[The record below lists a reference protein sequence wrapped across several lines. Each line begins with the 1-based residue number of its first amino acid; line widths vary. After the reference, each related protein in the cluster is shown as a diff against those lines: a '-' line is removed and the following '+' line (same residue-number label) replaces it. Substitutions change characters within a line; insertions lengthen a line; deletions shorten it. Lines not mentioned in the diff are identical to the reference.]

1 MAPPADS
8 LTACG
13 FRRRFDPRSAGG
25 VEVVMEDGRTLI
37 ALTGCPNTGKTTI
50 FNGLTGRRTP
60 TGNWAG
66 TTVEPAVG
74 AYRYSGQNYL
84 LADIPGTDS
93 LTAGKEWE
101 TLTRDFLRSGMA
113 DGILVVCSAS
123 ALERGLSYLDRILR
137 LDCVRGS
144 CVPVVLCLNLWDE
157 AKKRE
162 ITIDLDLLSD
172 VLQIPVVPCCA
183 HDPEDLDDL
192 KAALHHANHSVP
204 RSRFLYEC
212 LDFSPKRL
220 ARACRG
226 RRAALPLS
234 ELRLNRLAANPVC
247 GALFLFLVMTA
258 LCWITTVVSAPVTG
272 VIQGGAA
279 RLSAPA
285 GDFFSRLPLP
295 VWLKNCLLT
304 GIFRPLVLA
313 VPALLPPMAV
323 FFPLL
328 ALLAE
333 SGILPRAAFAM
344 DRCLHRCRAC
354 GRQCMCM
361 AVGLGCSASSV
372 LSSRAIFSPRERMVA
387 IMTSSLIPCSG
398 KFPLLAA
405 LLPLF
410 FMTSPRSMALSGL
423 GRALL
428 LSAAFALALSANLGL
443 SYLLTHTMLKGGS
456 SSFPLELPSFRRPRI
471 RTVVSRSLF
480 DRVILV
486 LGRMAAVTAPA
497 GLALWIAAHIFF
509 TCPASGPGCL
519 FFPADAPRL
528 SLLALVTHLL
538 TPLGMLMGL
547 DGAIL
552 CGFLIGFPA
561 NEAVL
566 PAIVAVYLLESA
578 PPSSSLFQLLSAH
591 GWTWKT
597 ALCLMVFCLFHWPCL
612 TTCRMIRQETRSPFW
627 TAAAVL
633 MPTALGIGLCAGLNA
648 LLTLLF

>member
-1 MAPPADS
+1 
-8 LTACG
+8 
-13 FRRRFDPRSAGG
+13 
-25 VEVVMEDGRTLI
+25 MEDGRTLI

-74 AYRYSGQNYL
+74 AYCYSGQNYL

-93 LTAGKEWE
+93 LAAGKEWE

-137 LDCVRGS
+137 LDCVRES
-144 CVPVVLCLNLWDE
+144 CVPVVFCLNLWDE

-162 ITIDLDLLSD
+162 IAIDLDLLSD

-183 HDPEDLDDL
+183 HDPENLDDL
-192 KAALHHANHSVP
+192 KAALHHACHSAR

-212 LDFSPKRL
+212 LDFSPKQL

-226 RRAALPLS
+226 RRRAAIPVC
-234 ELRLNRLAANPVC
+234 ELRLSRLAANPAL
-247 GALFLFLVMTA
+247 GALILFLVMTA
-258 LCWITTVVSAPVTG
+258 LCWVTVALSAPLTG
-272 VIQGGAA
+272 LIQGGAA
-279 RLSAPA
+279 RLSVPA
-285 GDFFSRLPLP
+285 GSIFSRLPLP
-295 VWLKNCLLT
+295 PWLKNCLFT
-304 GIFRPLVLA
+304 GVLHPLILA
-313 VPALLPPMAV
+313 VPALLPPMAI

-333 SGILPRAAFAM
+333 SGLLPRAAFAM
-344 DRCLHRCRAC
+344 DRCMNRCRAC

-372 LSSRAIFSPRERMVA
+372 LSSRAIFSPRERMMA

-410 FMTSPRSMALSGL
+410 FMTSPGSPALSVL

-443 SYLLTHTMLKGGS
+443 SYLLSRTLLKGAC

-471 RTVVSRSLF
+471 RAVVSRSLF

-497 GLALWIAAHIFF
+497 GLALWIASHIFF
-509 TCPASGPGCL
+509 TGPAGGPLSL
-519 FFPADAPRL
+519 FFPAGQTRL
-528 SLLALVTHLL
+528 SLLAAVTSLL
-538 TPLGMLMGL
+538 NPLGLLMGL

-552 CGFLIGFPA
+552 CGFLIGLAA

-566 PAIVAVYLLESA
+566 PAIIAVYLLGSA
-578 PPSSSLFQLLSAH
+578 PQAAPSSVSLLQLLSAH
-591 GWTWKT
+591 GWTWRT

-612 TTCRMIRQETRSPFW
+612 TTCRVIRRETRSPFW

-633 MPTALGIGLCAGLNA
+633 MPTVLGIALCAALNA
-648 LLTLLF
+648 LLPRLL